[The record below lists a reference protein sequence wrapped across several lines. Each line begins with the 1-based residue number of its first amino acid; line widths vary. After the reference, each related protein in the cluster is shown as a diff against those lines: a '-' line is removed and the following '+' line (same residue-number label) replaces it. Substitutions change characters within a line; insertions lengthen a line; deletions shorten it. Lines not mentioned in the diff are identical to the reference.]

1 VLALERV
8 GVNRI
13 DLLQKYLAPLPNPPY
28 ESGKGAAASYTKSA
42 LIDPFSF
49 LVVSSRRD
57 VPPERLYKVRR
68 VAEKGGIKPGFG
80 MTSPLARGD

>member
-1 VLALERV
+1 MSRFHPGTLVVGDESATSKLSSKQPLSLRDVLRV
-8 GVNRI
+8 KISR
-13 DLLQKYLAPLPNPPY
+13 Q
-28 ESGKGAAASYTKSA
+28 SHTKSA

-68 VAEKGGIKPGFG
+68 VLSNWWKLMRDKLF
-80 MTSPLARGD
+80 R